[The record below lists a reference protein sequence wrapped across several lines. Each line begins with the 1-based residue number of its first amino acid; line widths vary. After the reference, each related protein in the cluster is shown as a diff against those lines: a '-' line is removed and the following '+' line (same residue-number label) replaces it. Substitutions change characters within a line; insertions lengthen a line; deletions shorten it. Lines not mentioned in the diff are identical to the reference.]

1 MCRQDAPIPVDPAVH
16 SVVPGSRYQS
26 HCHVVRNGTSGG
38 VSTHQTMP
46 IVGVIAVVQDVAEAP
61 VPKVA
66 GKLEGGTRLKVTAD
80 VEVRPAEPVGI
91 TALQG
96 GSG

>member
-1 MCRQDAPIPVDPAVH
+1 
-16 SVVPGSRYQS
+16 
-26 HCHVVRNGTSGG
+26 
-38 VSTHQTMP
+38 MP